1 MKPTT
6 IVLVEHDEDA
16 LAVLRRVC
24 DLPGFLVAH
33 AADAD
38 AAMRYIERHQAA
50 AVILPQRLTPEPL
63 AWIAQAR
70 QAAPDALI
78 IVTGDDLDFAVLDAG
93 ADLVL
98 GALDEPKLA
107 SALQLIC
114 AKAAPAE
121 QAGRISLVIV
131 EPDPHLAT
139 VMLRWLDG
147 AYDARLVATGWRAL
161 ELIREQAPDAVLAE
175 LRLPDM
181 DASEFYEAVHQAV
194 PTLSERLL
202 FMTAGFVA
210 DRSQQFLAR
219 IPGQWIY
226 KPFDLQRLRAALIK
240 LFD

>member
-6 IVLVEHDEDA
+6 IVLVEHDEDS

-24 DLPGFLVAH
+24 DGPSFLIAQ

-38 AAMRYIERHQAA
+38 SALRYVERHPAA
-50 AVILPQRLTPEPL
+50 AVILPRHVTPEPQS
-63 AWIAQAR
+63 WIAEVR
-70 QAAPDALI
+70 KVAPDALI
-78 IVTGDDLDFAVLDAG
+78 IVTGDAQDASLLEAG

-98 GALDEPKLA
+98 GALDEPNLA
-107 SALQLIC
+107 SALQRIS
-114 AKAAPAE
+114 AKAAPTE
-121 QAGRISLVIV
+121 YAGRISLVIV
-131 EPDPHLAT
+131 EPDPQLAT
-139 VMLRWLDG
+139 ALLRWLDG
-147 AYDARLVATGWRAL
+147 AFDARLVDTGWRAI

-181 DASEFYEAVHQAV
+181 DASELYEAVHHAV
-194 PTLSERLL
+194 PSLAERLL

-219 IPGQWIY
+219 IPGQWIC
-226 KPFDLQRLRAALIK
+226 KPFDLPQLRAALIK